1 MHSTSVS
8 VNRPSGV
15 VWPLCNPLALHAA
28 MMSSDPR
35 SMHGVVPQTCTWNR
49 PIGAMLYIV

>member
-8 VNRPSGV
+8 VKTPSSV
-15 VWPLCNPLALHAA
+15 VWPFLRPRALHAA

-35 SMHGVVPQTCTWNR
+35 SMHGVVPQTCTWKR
-49 PIGAMLYIV
+49 PTGTMLYIV